1 MADDALVGN
10 MATETILA
18 YLDEKQIKT
27 GINKEVFVE
36 AMQMASTIFPAH

>member
-18 YLDEKQIKT
+18 YLEEKQVKT
-27 GINKEVFVE
+27 GIDRQAFAE
-36 AMQMASTIFPAH
+36 AMKMASTIFPEH